1 MKINHPTT
9 KFFLSISLFLFAA
22 FAGFAQEAV
31 KPQLSRVSVTQV
43 KPEMWEKFQ
52 EFYKNET
59 LPALKK
65 AGVKQSTVWRSS
77 NAIGNSYEFRVIQP
91 IENLA
96 EFDQENRLTKA
107 LGAEGRKAYDAK
119 RRAMITGHHAY
130 IVQSLPELG
139 IQPNGTM
146 TLRVRR
152 EVSVASGRRADYES
166 YQKDLLPFLKKAGLK
181 GRVVSRLRLG
191 GDLNAYLTSDHYASF
206 AEYEK
211 VTETLSK
218 DEGYRPLLASG
229 RTTGVI
235 THTEISIYIT
245 VPELSIVPAP
255 EKAAS
260 K

>member
-1 MKINHPTT
+1 MKINHRTT
-9 KFFLSISLFLFAA
+9 HLYLGLSLFLLTAL
-22 FAGFAQEAV
+22 AGFAQDAP

-96 EFDQENRLTKA
+96 EFDQENLLTKA

-191 GDLNAYLTSDHYASF
+191 GDLNAYLVTDSYDSF

-211 VTETLSK
+211 VADTLSK
-218 DEGYRPLLASG
+218 DEGYRQLTASFG
-229 RTTGVI
+229 TKGVI
-235 THTEISIYIT
+235 MHTEISVYST
-245 VPELSIVPAP
+245 LPELSIVPAP
-255 EKAAS
+255 AKTAS